1 MCVLLQEPWDE
12 EELSSYQ
19 IMTAVQQEALRPQLP
34 PLDQL
39 PGQVGCVCGCVGGG
53 CVCGGVEVVCV
64 GVGGGSR
71 KRLHSSCMCAG
82 ALSKEIG
89 RGVCEDTCQGM
100 SRAAQRHVWG
110 VTRATDPALLPM
122 LSACGCLF
130 CLCSMSKH
138 ECRLAPQQQCLPTST

>member
-1 MCVLLQEPWDE
+1 MRVCVLLQEPWDE

-64 GVGGGSR
+64 GVGGGVSQAAALIMHVCWCIIER
-71 KRLHSSCMCAG
+71 DRSGRVRRYMPGNVKSCAETCMG
-82 ALSKEIG
+82 S
-89 RGVCEDTCQGM
+89 DTGN
-100 SRAAQRHVWG
+100 
-110 VTRATDPALLPM
+110 
-122 LSACGCLF
+122 
-130 CLCSMSKH
+130 
-138 ECRLAPQQQCLPTST
+138 